1 MVKISKTRTRYFVH
15 FFAVT
20 ARLRRELPNF
30 TFYRQREH
38 TTTNLSYSYVML
50 IVKNRLRQLKRRSK
64 LFLSTNTKKPI

>member
-1 MVKISKTRTRYFVH
+1 MPLRRRQRERASRFFVH

-38 TTTNLSYSYVML
+38 TTKNLSYSLY
-50 IVKNRLRQLKRRSK
+50 
-64 LFLSTNTKKPI
+64 T